1 MMVASKIRRVSSII
15 QVAVVAVLFTATA
28 VLCNDNVQI
37 PSDRGQL
44 NQWFSQN
51 VKTLSVR
58 KKTLDPALLAAEVSP
73 RVITVSKVGKANFR
87 TITDAINS
95 VPLNNKRRVI
105 IKIAGGEY
113 REKVTIER
121 TKDFITLLG
130 DPKNK
135 PKLIYNGTAK
145 QYGTVD
151 SATFITHSNYFVASN
166 IIFSNSAPMPD
177 GQMDGAQAVAVRVSG
192 DKSAF
197 YNCVFLG
204 FQDTL
209 CDDRGNHL
217 FKNCLIQGTV
227 DFIFGSGKSLYLNTK
242 LVVVGKVGG
251 VIVAQAREGNDDTI
265 GYSFVHCDI
274 SGTAGGSF
282 LGRAWT
288 SHGRVVYSYTSMN
301 NVINPQGWNINN
313 HPEMSRS
320 VYFGEYQNSG
330 SGANTKGRAPFTKF
344 LATND
349 AKQFLTLGFIQ
360 ASKWL
365 LPPPQY
371 A

>member
-15 QVAVVAVLFTATA
+15 QVAVLFAATA

-37 PSDRGQL
+37 PADRGQL

-58 KKTLDPALLAAEVSP
+58 KTTLDPALLAAEASP

-87 TITDAINS
+87 TITEAINS
-95 VPLNNKRRVI
+95 VPLNNKWRVI
-105 IKIAGGEY
+105 IKIAAGEY

-135 PKLIYNGTAK
+135 PKLNYDGTAK

-151 SATFITHSNYFVASN
+151 SATFITNSNYFVASN
-166 IIFSNSAPMPD
+166 IIFSNSAPMPN
-177 GQMDGAQAVAVRVSG
+177 GQMAGAQAVAVRVSG

-217 FKNCLIQGTV
+217 FKNCIIQGTV

-242 LVVVGKVGG
+242 LVVVGNVGG
-251 VIVAQAREGNDDTI
+251 VIVAQARETNDDTI
-265 GYSFVHCDI
+265 GYSFVHCDV
-274 SGTAGGSF
+274 SGTASGSF
-282 LGRAWT
+282 LGRAWM
-288 SHGRVVYSYTSMN
+288 SHGRVVYSYTSMS
-301 NVINPQGWNINN
+301 NVITPQGWNINN
-313 HPEMSRS
+313 HPDMTRS

-330 SGANTKGRAPFTKF
+330 SGANPKGRAPFTK
-344 LATND
+344 LLSAND

-365 LPPPQY
+365 LPPPRY